1 MIPVIESKRLYYR
14 PLSMDHCSQAY
25 VNWMNDAEVN
35 QFLESGGNYT
45 IEQLEAYLKSVVEK
59 ENMFFWAIHI
69 KENDEH
75 IGNIKID
82 PINKKHGHGE
92 YGILMGA
99 KEYWGKGYAKEASLT
114 IIDYCFN
121 ETGLRKMT
129 LGVVEKN
136 IAAVELYKKLG
147 FEVEGVYK
155 KHGIYNGEYCDIFR
169 MALFNP
175 SFKEL
180 T

>member
-1 MIPVIESKRLYYR
+1 
-14 PLSMDHCSQAY
+14 
-25 VNWMNDAEVN
+25 MNDAEVN

-45 IEQLEAYLKSVVEK
+45 IEQLEAYLQSVVEK

-99 KEYWGKGYAKEASLT
+99 KKYWGKGYAKEASLT
-114 IIDYCFN
+114 IINYCFN

-136 IAAVELYKKLG
+136 KAAVELYKKLG
-147 FEVEGVYK
+147 FEVEGIYK

-169 MALFNP
+169 LALFNS

>member
-1 MIPVIESKRLYYR
+1 MIPVLESERLQYL
-14 PLSMDHCSQAY
+14 PLSKEHCTQEY
-25 VNWMNDAEVN
+25 VNWMNDAEVI

-45 IEQLEAYLKSVVEK
+45 IEQLEEYLESIVKK
-59 ENMFFWAIHI
+59 GNILFWAIHL
-69 KENDEH
+69 KETGEH

-82 PINKKHGHGE
+82 PINSKHGYGE

-99 KEYWGKGYAKEASLT
+99 KKHWGKGYAKEASLA

-136 IAAVELYKKLG
+136 IAAVELYKKIG
-147 FEVEGVYK
+147 FEVEGLYK
-155 KHGIYNGEYCDIFR
+155 KHGIYKGEYCDTLR

-175 SFKEL
+175 SFIEL
-180 T
+180 K

>member
-1 MIPVIESKRLYYR
+1 
-14 PLSMDHCSQAY
+14 
-25 VNWMNDAEVN
+25 MNDAEVN